1 MKLLLTIIGMLLIL
15 FIITFSLAN
24 FDPVHLK
31 YYDFFDFQIPAY
43 LLIFIAFG
51 AGAIFVGFLDIV
63 ERTRLS
69 RQVKKLKKSLK
80 AYEKN
85 VKKEEESE
93 EIPAEEQKT
102 EESLEE
108 QKEKTEEIP

>member
-1 MKLLLTIIGMLLIL
+1 MKLLLSIIGMLLVL

-31 YYDFFDFQIPAY
+31 YYDLFDFQVPAY

-51 AGAIFVGFLDIV
+51 AGAIFAGFLDIV
-63 ERTRLS
+63 ERTRLA

-80 AYEKN
+80 AYEKD
-85 VKKEEESE
+85 VKKEGESEDIPEEEPKKEESPE
-93 EIPAEEQKT
+93 EPR
-102 EESLEE
+102 
-108 QKEKTEEIP
+108 EITG